1 MTYCVSHG
9 LLIGIAWQLKR
20 LDKGMNKLTE
30 QLQMVMR
37 KFPERSQTAADLQTS
52 KKKDDSDKL
61 LNLLKKT
68 QMQVSSLE
76 NEIER
81 IEAENV
87 HQDRSSQKD
96 LFQMF
101 VLYKIR
107 SVNSCLRQRIGR
119 VAFGR

>member
-1 MTYCVSHG
+1 MVFIFWFDGTVDLIVTYCVSHG

-76 NEIER
+76 NEIKR
-81 IEAENV
+81 IEAENI
-87 HQDRSSQKD
+87 HQDRNSQKD
-96 LFQMF
+96 L
-101 VLYKIR
+101 L
-107 SVNSCLRQRIGR
+107 
-119 VAFGR
+119 

>member
-1 MTYCVSHG
+1 
-9 LLIGIAWQLKR
+9 
-20 LDKGMNKLTE
+20 MNKLTE

-81 IEAENV
+81 IEAENI

-119 VAFGR
+119 VAFGRYK